1 MDSKTRFP
9 LAGALMIFIGTVHT
23 ALGVALFTA
32 DDHDMELTFWFTEF
46 GVLAVGF
53 GVAMIAL
60 ERALGYL
67 PGSVL
72 LALGVVTVS
81 GLAFMPLSGF
91 LTVLLPLGIGTYGWW
106 RARDERIAA

>member
-9 LAGALMIFIGTVHT
+9 LAGALLIVIGTVHT
-23 ALGVALFTA
+23 ALGVALFIA
-32 DDHDMELTFWFTEF
+32 DDQDVQLSFWFTEF

-53 GVAMIAL
+53 GIAMIAL
-60 ERALGYL
+60 ERALGHL

-72 LALGVVTVS
+72 LALGAATVF

-91 LTVLLPLGIGTYGWW
+91 LTVLLPLGIGALGWW
-106 RARDERIAA
+106 RARNERVTT